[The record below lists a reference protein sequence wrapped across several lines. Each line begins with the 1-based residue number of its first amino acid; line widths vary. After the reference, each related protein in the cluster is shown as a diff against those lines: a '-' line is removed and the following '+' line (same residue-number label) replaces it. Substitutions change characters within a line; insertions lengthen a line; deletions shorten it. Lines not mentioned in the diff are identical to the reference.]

1 MTAVGDPAPDFEAQL
16 QDGHS
21 FRFSST
27 RGHPTVLYFYP
38 KADTPGCTIEAKGF
52 RDHHAEFEKK
62 GVKIIGVSVD
72 PCADQLAFAKKYGLP
87 FALVADVDRKVSTA
101 YGVLGPRGTSRRVTF
116 LVGADGRVAEV
127 IDTSSAET
135 HVERARARFLAP

>member
-1 MTAVGDPAPDFEAQL
+1 MVSVGDRAPDFEAQL
-16 QDGHS
+16 HDGSH
-21 FRFSST
+21 FQFSST

-62 GVKIIGVSVD
+62 GVKVIGVSVD

-87 FALVADVDRKVSTA
+87 FSLVADVDHKVSTA
-101 YGVLGPRGTSRRVTF
+101 YGTLQGRGVARRVTF
-116 LVGADGRVAEV
+116 LIDADGRVAEIV
-127 IDTSSAET
+127 DSSSAET
-135 HVERARARFLAP
+135 HVQKARDRFLSA